1 MAPFTTFFC
10 TLYHHTHEK
19 TRLLVKVVPERSPPT
34 STSFD
39 TNSGTLLHEERGHR
53 LSSHRSSL
61 AQRRGVLA
69 EQADFGERALRDF
82 CGTYVRRCVDMGGAG
97 DRASFGQAEVHTHNE
112 LRGVLV
118 CFLRGGHAQNA
129 IPRRACL
136 FCNWRRF
143 DDV

>member
-1 MAPFTTFFC
+1 MVPFTTFFC

-97 DRASFGQAEVHTHNE
+97 DRASFGQAEVHTQRTAWGARWFASVKEATHKMRSLE
-112 LRGVLV
+112 SVP
-118 CFLRGGHAQNA
+118 FLRLEA
-129 IPRRACL
+129 I
-136 FCNWRRF
+136 
-143 DDV
+143 